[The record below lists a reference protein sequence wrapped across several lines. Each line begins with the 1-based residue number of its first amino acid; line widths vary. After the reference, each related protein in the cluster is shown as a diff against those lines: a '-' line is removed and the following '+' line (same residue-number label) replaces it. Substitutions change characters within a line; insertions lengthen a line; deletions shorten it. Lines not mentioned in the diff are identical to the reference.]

1 MIYKIKIDARKA
13 IESLNKLGI
22 TRVDQEN
29 LFFFVNAENP
39 DDACHIALNKLKTK
53 VIEEDLTDEIVDYL
67 EDELV
72 QEIKVVK
79 LRRVSPHP

>member
-1 MIYKIKIDARKA
+1 MIYKIKIDTRKA
-13 IESLNKLGI
+13 IEPLNKLGI
-22 TRVDQEN
+22 TTVSQEN

-53 VIEEDLTDEIVDYL
+53 IIEEDLTDEIVDYL

-72 QEIKVVK
+72 HEIKVVK

>member
-39 DDACHIALNKLKTK
+39 DDACHIVLNKLKTK

-72 QEIKVVK
+72 HEIKVVK

>member
-1 MIYKIKIDARKA
+1 MIYKIKIDTRKA

-22 TRVDQEN
+22 TTVSQEN

-53 VIEEDLTDEIVDYL
+53 IIEEDLTDEIVDYL

-72 QEIKVVK
+72 HEIKVIK

>member
-1 MIYKIKIDARKA
+1 MIYKIKIDTRK
-13 IESLNKLGI
+13 IINPLNELGI
-22 TRVDQEN
+22 TTVDQDN

-53 VIEEDLTDEIVDYL
+53 IIEEDLTDEIVDYL

-72 QEIKVVK
+72 HEIKVTK
-79 LRRVSPHP
+79 LRSVSPHP

>member
-1 MIYKIKIDARKA
+1 MIYKIKIDTRKA
-13 IESLNKLGI
+13 IKSLNELGI

-72 QEIKVVK
+72 HEIKVVK

>member
-1 MIYKIKIDARKA
+1 MIYKIKIDARQA

-72 QEIKVVK
+72 HEIKVIK

>member
-13 IESLNKLGI
+13 IEALNKLGI

-72 QEIKVVK
+72 HEIKVTK

>member
-1 MIYKIKIDARKA
+1 MIYKIKIDTRKA
-13 IESLNKLGI
+13 IKSLNELGI

-72 QEIKVVK
+72 HEIKVIK

>member
-1 MIYKIKIDARKA
+1 MIYKIKIDTRKA

-53 VIEEDLTDEIVDYL
+53 VKYQYYSRTSPPEEES
-67 EDELV
+67 
-72 QEIKVVK
+72 
-79 LRRVSPHP
+79 RV

>member
-1 MIYKIKIDARKA
+1 MIYKIKIDTRKA
-13 IESLNKLGI
+13 IEPLNKLGI
-22 TRVDQEN
+22 TTVDQEN
-29 LFFFVNAENP
+29 LFFFVNGENP

-53 VIEEDLTDEIVDYL
+53 IIEEDLTDEIVDYL

-72 QEIKVVK
+72 HEIKVVK

>member
-1 MIYKIKIDARKA
+1 MIYKIKIDIRKA
-13 IESLNKLGI
+13 IEPLNKLGI
-22 TRVDQEN
+22 TTVSQEN

-39 DDACHIALNKLKTK
+39 DDACHISLNKLKTK
-53 VIEEDLTDEIVDYL
+53 IIEEDLTDEIVDYL

-72 QEIKVVK
+72 HEIKVTK

>member
-67 EDELV
+67 EDELHNDT
-72 QEIKVVK
+72 KVISLRGVK
-79 LRRVSPHP
+79 PH